1 MKLFLLRHAKSTW
14 DTFEND
20 HDRELSERGYQDAH
34 TLAEHIE
41 KSKISFQKTFCS
53 TAKRT
58 RETLKILKANTSNS
72 ILDIEYKSDLYH
84 ASELMMTDIID
95 EISVKSL
102 LIVSHNP
109 GVSDMISQLSRSQ
122 AYNFPTCVFAG
133 FTIDKIKEEKKIST
147 EFIIRPK
154 DGNIISLK

>member
-1 MKLFLLRHAKSTW
+1 
-14 DTFEND
+14 
-20 HDRELSERGYQDAH
+20 
-34 TLAEHIE
+34 
-41 KSKISFQKTFCS
+41 
-53 TAKRT
+53 
-58 RETLKILKANTSNS
+58 
-72 ILDIEYKSDLYH
+72 
-84 ASELMMTDIID
+84 MTDIID

-109 GVSDMISQLSRSQ
+109 GISDMISQLSRSQ

-154 DGNIISLK
+154 DGNIISLN